1 MVKTM
6 TDSSTLSTHDPAFIV
21 SAPTDY
27 DMLRGEI
34 ERPRARVAQLEQ
46 SLGETGG
53 GGQPA

>member
-27 DMLRGEI
+27 DMLAGTSSAHAPTWR
-34 ERPRARVAQLEQ
+34 
-46 SLGETGG
+46 S
-53 GGQPA
+53 